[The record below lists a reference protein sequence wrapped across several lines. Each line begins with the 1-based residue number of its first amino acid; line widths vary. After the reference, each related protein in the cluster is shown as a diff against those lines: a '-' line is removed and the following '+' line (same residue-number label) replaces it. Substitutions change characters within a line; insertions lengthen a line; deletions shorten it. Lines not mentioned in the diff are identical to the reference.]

1 MAGYLA
7 SPRGPGR
14 ACAYLFAA
22 TFAAPDM
29 TGQLRHWKQAT
40 KPADQLLAVQL
51 SIMAALV
58 APAKDRQRLLLQ
70 INQRNGP
77 GGDWPGGVWPG
88 GCWPGL

>member
-58 APAKDRQRLLLQ
+58 APAKNCQPLLLQ
-70 INQRNGP
+70 ISER
-77 GGDWPGGVWPG
+77 DWLTGFWPTG
-88 GCWPGL
+88 FWPAGF